1 MKLNDIIID
10 NVKEISFYD
19 MSLNKKLLTLEG
31 LNNCCDKLKECIDYI
46 NKKHDEQIKN
56 KLINCPNC
64 GAPITDYMCEYC
76 GTVF

>member
-10 NVKEISFYD
+10 NIKEMSLYD
-19 MSLNKKLLTLEG
+19 MDSNKKFLTLEA
-31 LNNCCDKLKECIDYI
+31 LNECIDYI
-46 NKKHDEQIKN
+46 NKKQNEQIKN

-64 GAPITDYMCEYC
+64 GAPITDIMCEYC